1 MSPTSLPQEIIL
13 LLCQELAARRDFGT
27 LFNCSLVSRRVAS
40 IALEQIY
47 SIQELSSI
55 STGDDYNKL
64 EWARLWR
71 SIILSSIGET
81 AYPYCIYLRSLSIG
95 NLDDCLREIH
105 LRDNNQDMRIR
116 KFFFE
121 GPMEQFYESRDGRP
135 AIGTIMNKCADSII
149 KCIKKSAD
157 STGATAALEH
167 LEGTHI
173 PHNLLPGWVAQ
184 LRGLRS
190 LRIRDGS
197 VLGLDAAKAISEHC
211 PNFADL
217 TCYYYISSDADEDLA
232 LFFTT
237 LRPNSLR
244 SFEIISKNEIGPN
257 ALTALNYHAKSLR
270 SLSLRSI
277 GLQAKKALHKLSNC
291 TALETLVIEN
301 SNFFNYA
308 EVEDFG
314 EDVLKGIIAWISSCK
329 SLTDLSLRVL
339 KALTIVKEVLL
350 TSPDIRLTT
359 LSMVDF
365 GPVSEEVESADWA
378 ALGSQDRLESFTIG
392 QLDGNVNGLIINQGI
407 ALMDSLC
414 NLKNLTSLNLMLSNV
429 TSDVVRRLAT
439 SLPKLSEFS
448 FSGDMMDDDILEPL
462 GNLSQLKILS
472 INALSAFSF
481 DGLYDFAVE
490 LYKPGHMGIRIDIL
504 NQIGELK
511 FKESDYVRLQ
521 HYFTK
526 ALQGRIE
533 ITYFMDPD
541 ELHETD
547 FSDTE

>member
-1 MSPTSLPQEIIL
+1 MSSTSLPQEIIL

-217 TCYYYISSDADEDLA
+217 TCYYCSDADEDLA

-277 GLQAKKALHKLSNC
+277 GLQAKKALNKLSNC

-521 HYFTK
+521 HYFMK